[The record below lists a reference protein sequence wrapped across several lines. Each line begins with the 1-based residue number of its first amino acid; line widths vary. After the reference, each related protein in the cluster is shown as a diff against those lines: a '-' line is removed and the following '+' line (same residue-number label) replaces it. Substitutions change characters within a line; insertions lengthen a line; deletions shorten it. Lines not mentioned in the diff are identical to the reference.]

1 MPAAAGQ
8 PLRTLAASALPAT
21 LPVAR
26 QGCALALGVAVT
38 IAAMTADATS
48 RPRTGYRFLDAVE
61 RFGNRLPDPVT
72 LFVVGALL
80 VLVGSHVAALAG
92 WKATYTVA
100 GPAGEELRQVAAK
113 SLLEGE
119 GLRWVWL
126 NVVKNFTDFH
136 PLGVVLVC
144 MLGIGVAERTG
155 LIAAVLKLTVVLTPA
170 KLLVPTVIFAGIMS
184 NVAADAGYVVLPPL
198 AAAIFA
204 KVGRAPLAGL
214 AAVFAGVAAGFSANL
229 LPSALD
235 PLLQGITQESA
246 RLLEPTREVGVLS
259 NYWFM
264 ATSTFVLT
272 LVGWFVTAR
281 FVEPRFSQREIQE
294 QIATQA
300 RLDAPAGSASDAA
313 TTATREG
320 RGLLAALAA
329 LLLCGGALA
338 ALVLVPGWPLHGEY
352 LKMGRMVPIW
362 ADVIVPAMLVLF
374 LVPGLAYGIAVGS
387 IRSDRAVAGMMG
399 ATMSSMGMYIV
410 LAFVA
415 GQFVAWFRESNLGT
429 LIALAG
435 ADAIATL
442 SLPPILLVVA
452 ILLLTAF
459 INLFVGSASA
469 KWALLAPVFVPL
481 FMRLGI
487 SPELTQAAYRVGD
500 SCTNPV
506 APLNAYLVVVLVV
519 MQRVAPK
526 AGLGSLIALMLPY
539 AIGFLVAW
547 TLLLVVYVQL
557 GLPLGPGAEAFMP
570 VSAGPG

>member
-1 MPAAAGQ
+1 M
-8 PLRTLAASALPAT
+8 SAHATSPAT
-21 LPVAR
+21 
-26 QGCALALGVAVT
+26 
-38 IAAMTADATS
+38 
-48 RPRTGYRFLDAVE
+48 TGYRFLDTVE
-61 RFGNRLPDPVT
+61 RWGNRLPDPVT
-72 LFVVGALL
+72 LFVSGALL
-80 VLVGSHVAALAG
+80 VLVGSHIAALME
-92 WKATYTVA
+92 WKATYAVA
-100 GPAGEELRQVAAK
+100 TPAGMEMREVAAR
-113 SLLEGE
+113 SLLVGD

-155 LIAAVLKLTVVLTPA
+155 LIAALLRLVVLMTPA
-170 KLLVPTVIFAGIMS
+170 RLLVPTVIFAGILS

-204 KVGRAPLAGL
+204 KVGRAPLAGV

-246 RLLEPTREVGVLS
+246 RLLEPTRTVGVLS

-264 ATSTFVLT
+264 VVSTGVLT
-272 LVGWFVTAR
+272 LVGWFVTAK
-281 FVEPRFSQREIQE
+281 FVEPRFSRSEIDA

-300 RLDAPAGSASDAA
+300 RLVASGDGGRAGDASDSEALA
-313 TTATREG
+313 RRESM
-320 RGLLAALAA
+320 GLLAALGA
-329 LLLCGGALA
+329 LLVAGGALA
-338 ALVLVPGWPLHGEY
+338 ALVLVPGWALHGEY
-352 LKMGRMVPIW
+352 MKDGRMVPVW

-374 LVPGLAYGIAVGS
+374 LLPGLAYGLVVRS
-387 IRSDRAVAGMMG
+387 IRSDRDVAGMMG
-399 ATMSSMGMYIV
+399 ATMSSMGMYVV

-415 GQFVAWFRESNLGT
+415 GQFVAWFRHSNLGT
-429 LIALAG
+429 LIALSG
-435 ADAIATL
+435 ADLIAQL
-442 SLPPILLVVA
+442 SMPGILLVVA

-459 INLFVGSASA
+459 LNLFLGSASA

-487 SPELTQAAYRVGD
+487 APELTQAAYRVGD

-519 MQRVAPK
+519 MQRIAPK

-539 AIGFLVAW
+539 SIAFLVAW
-547 TLLLVVYVQL
+547 TLLLVAYVQL
-557 GLPLGPGAEAFMP
+557 GLPLGPGAEAFIDVPP
-570 VSAGPG
+570 VR